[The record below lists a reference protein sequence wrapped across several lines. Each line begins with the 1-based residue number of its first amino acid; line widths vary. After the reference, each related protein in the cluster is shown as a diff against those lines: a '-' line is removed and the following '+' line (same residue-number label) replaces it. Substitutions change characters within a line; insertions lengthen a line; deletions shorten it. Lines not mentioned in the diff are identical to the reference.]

1 MADRPEQPLPTDE
14 PELPPEL
21 GFALRGLYEGP
32 VHVPAAVDEAI
43 LRDARFG
50 FSRRR
55 RFRLAARWA
64 GATIAA
70 AAAVVVV
77 AFNLHRGRPGTTNV
91 ATSQQ
96 TFVAG
101 DVDRNG
107 HVDILDAFV
116 LARNID
122 ARPAVVTRSDDVN
135 ADGVLDR
142 RDVDAVAAM
151 AVRLPGGVQ

>member
-1 MADRPEQPLPTDE
+1 MTDRPEQPGPTGE

-21 GFALRGLYEGP
+21 SLTLRGLYEGP
-32 VHVPAAVDEAI
+32 VQVPRAVDEAI

-55 RFRLAARWA
+55 RFRLAVRWA
-64 GATIAA
+64 GAAVAA

-77 AFNLHRGRPGTTNV
+77 AFNLHRGSPGATNV

-116 LARNID
+116 LARKVD
-122 ARPAVVTRSDDVN
+122 ARPVTVTRSDDVN

>member
-1 MADRPEQPLPTDE
+1 MANRPEQPVSSSEPALPA
-14 PELPPEL
+14 EL
-21 GFALRGLYEGP
+21 GSALQALCEAP
-32 VHVPAAVDEAI
+32 IQVPPAVDEAI
-43 LRDARFG
+43 LRDARSG

-55 RFRLAARWA
+55 RFRLAVRWA
-64 GATIAA
+64 GATVAA

-77 AFNLHRGRPGTTNV
+77 AFNLHRGRPGATNV

-101 DVDRNG
+101 DVDQNG

-116 LARNID
+116 LARKVD
-122 ARPAVVTRSDDVN
+122 ARPAVVTPSDDVN

-151 AVRLPGGVQ
+151 AVRLPGGAQ

>member
-1 MADRPEQPLPTDE
+1 MTDHPRQPSSGE

-21 GFALRGLYEGP
+21 TAALRRAYDAPLQ
-32 VHVPAAVDEAI
+32 VPAAVDEAI
-43 LRDARFG
+43 LRDARWG
-50 FSRRR
+50 FARRR
-55 RFRLAARWA
+55 RFGLAARWVGGIA
-64 GATIAA
+64 AA

-77 AFNLHRGRPGTTNV
+77 AFNLHRARPAATNV
-91 ATSQQ
+91 AATQQ
-96 TFVAG
+96 GFVAG
-101 DVDRNG
+101 DVDQNG

-116 LARNID
+116 LARKVD
-122 ARPAVVTRSDDVN
+122 ARPATVTRADDVN